1 MTWMSHECLSKV
13 HWSET
18 KSHLPIVTGK
28 TTWCPASYKRI
39 ISLFPTLHKHW
50 FCCGHIQTL
59 CLPKEVRGS
68 AGGQGSAWIGV
79 FLLFHPPSCC
89 ILSTA
94 LWFFVFLPWLRSF
107 AVSQGVS
114 AWLVTFRVH
123 SRAGCA
129 TCILAT
135 QALTGMPDNLSQNNL
150 LERADDKYFESAVSQ
165 PFSVWISTDHHKV
178 IAH

>member
-59 CLPKEVRGS
+59 CLPKEVRVVQEARALCGLVS
-68 AGGQGSAWIGV
+68 FCFSILLLAV
-79 FLLFHPPSCC
+79 FYPLLYDSLCSC
-89 ILSTA
+89 
-94 LWFFVFLPWLRSF
+94 
-107 AVSQGVS
+107 
-114 AWLVTFRVH
+114 
-123 SRAGCA
+123 
-129 TCILAT
+129 
-135 QALTGMPDNLSQNNL
+135 PDWGHLQCP
-150 LERADDKYFESAVSQ
+150 RVSQ
-165 PFSVWISTDHHKV
+165 PGLSLSGFIPEQAVPPASLLPRPWQVCLITSAKIISWKELMTNILRV
-178 IAH
+178 LSLSPFPYE